1 MDRGNADSST
11 WYLPDGAIARFGK
24 GNVMDMVLSPDGTLL
39 AIGSYLGLW
48 WYDVPNRS
56 LLTLWEAGKTITTVA
71 FSACGEWVAT
81 GRWGAPIKIWSVKRG
96 NCLAELARDKSGYA
110 TDIVFSSD
118 RKRLVVGGSTR
129 HSNPEKKLWLMSRVS
144 AFDEF

>member
-1 MDRGNADSST
+1 MDRDDTDSST
-11 WYLPDGAIARFGK
+11 WYLPDGAVARLGK

-48 WYDVPNRS
+48 WYDVPNCS

-81 GRWGAPIKIWSVKRG
+81 GGWGAPIKIWDVKRG
-96 NCLAELARDKSGYA
+96 NCLAELARDK
-110 TDIVFSSD
+110 
-118 RKRLVVGGSTR
+118 KRLCFRYCLFIGSQTSR
-129 HSNPEKKLWLMSRVS
+129 RWRKHQTLQPRKKTLL
-144 AFDEF
+144 